1 MLFRW
6 GDYKMKMKKHLITAL
21 LSAMLLLMTCVAAY
35 AADAV
40 GLYGLSEGLTAKKA
54 DGTVVTEATTVGSK
68 EVYMNAEQVEFTYSV
83 AKEGAEYLVL
93 VQAED
98 SEDISYI
105 DQVTATGDSVTFH
118 IYPTG
123 LEKNKKYIIRLVSDD
138 DTNLIRLT
146 ERGSF
151 YCYKSGFIIRGKVL
165 NNVKD
170 VQIRL
175 DKQENGKYVLGTK
188 AKGTLVTGDNYS
200 FACTAAGKYRLVL
213 KKDGYIAVQYTLTL
227 ADNDITC
234 NGKICMLGDVNMDGS
249 LDALDMQCL
258 YEHLLGNTALKNNY
272 AKSLADVNKD
282 KTIDIYDLQRLYE
295 AVSLGLT
302 LS

>member
-68 EVYMNAEQVEFTYSV
+68 KVYMNAEQVEFTYSA

-146 ERGSF
+146 EQGSF
-151 YCYKSGFIIRGKVL
+151 YCYRPGLTVSGKIL
-165 NNVKD
+165 NGVED
-170 VQIRL
+170 VRIRL
-175 DKQENGKYVLGTK
+175 YDPNQYRVGKE
-188 AKGTLVTGDNYS
+188 LVDITASGDYS
-200 FACTAAGKYRLVL
+200 FTVTTAGKYILYL
-213 KKDGYIAVQYTLTL
+213 TKEGYVTRKLSVTI
-227 ADNDITC
+227 NDDRTYNIE
-234 NGKICMLGDVNMDGS
+234 ICALGDVNKDGS
-249 LDALDMQCL
+249 VDALDMQCL
-258 YEHLLGNTALKNNY
+258 YEYLAGTGTLNVSNAYIYT
-272 AKSLADVNKD
+272 LADVNKD